1 MPDVARTLDLP
12 SGQRF
17 EYWKHILTN
26 TFVPLEV
33 STPGNGDD
41 FRGLLRG
48 CELGSLRFIE
58 VSAEAH
64 TARRTARLVKAAPPA
79 ATRSACSCAAARC

>member
-17 EYWKHILTN
+17 EYWKHILSH

-33 STPGNGDD
+33 STPAQIAGRAYAGVQD
-41 FRGLLRG
+41 GQLRQ
-48 CELGSLRFIE
+48 
-58 VSAEAH
+58 
-64 TARRTARLVKAAPPA
+64 AA
-79 ATRSACSCAAARC
+79 

>member
-17 EYWKHILTN
+17 EYWKHLLSH

-33 STPGNGDD
+33 STPGGGAD
-41 FRGLLRG
+41 FQGRSRLSAADVVSGVSRRGISDL
-48 CELGSLRFIE
+48 CE
-58 VSAEAH
+58 
-64 TARRTARLVKAAPPA
+64 PA
-79 ATRSACSCAAARC
+79 T